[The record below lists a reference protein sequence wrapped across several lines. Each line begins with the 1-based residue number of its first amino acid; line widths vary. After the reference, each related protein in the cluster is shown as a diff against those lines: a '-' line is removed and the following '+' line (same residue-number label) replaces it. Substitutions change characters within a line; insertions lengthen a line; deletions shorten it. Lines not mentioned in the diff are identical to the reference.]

1 LKKNGGLEML
11 SDNMMTGGSMSI
23 GTADYSIILI
33 SSVIILLIFPAILYW
48 GWKKGQFR
56 DIEEAK
62 YRMIEMEEENGS

>member
-1 LKKNGGLEML
+1 MKNGGLEML
-11 SDNMMTGGSMSI
+11 TDHMMTGSSI
-23 GTADYSIILI
+23 DTGDYSIILI

-48 GWKKGQFR
+48 GWRKGQFR